1 MCVGWLQGG
10 GGREGLIIVCVY
22 SSLSR
27 SVWVNRLRCCCS
39 GVQGGGVPGVG
50 AEGCLGE
57 GEGWGCPE
65 TQALKSSITVCMN
78 KNCFS

>member
-1 MCVGWLQGG
+1 MCVGVVAGR

-39 GVQGGGVPGVG
+39 GVQGVPGVG
-50 AEGCLGE
+50 AEGCLG
-57 GEGWGCPE
+57 GGGRYR
-65 TQALKSSITVCMN
+65 
-78 KNCFS
+78 